1 MFGKRRTPG
10 AGAGAGSGLGS
21 GSQGSSPGGGKPGV
35 SHGTSHGTAHGGEAH
50 RPSAAGGPAGRSR
63 SLQDTRRPA
72 GPPSRGTRH
81 GEPGGEPA
89 VSSAAEGRTLVVG
102 QGIRL
107 SGEIKRCETLV
118 VEGEVEANLT
128 DCLSLEINDSG
139 LFKGS
144 AVVEQAEISGR
155 LAGELTVKGCLFVRA
170 SGHLQGSIRYAD
182 LEIERG
188 GRIAGSVEV
197 IEPPAAEQAA
207 TDDPLPGTAG
217 VADTTEPGAD
227 QGETPNKASDPAEA
241 PAGAPSGA
249 PSGARNPAA
258 RNAAGRS
265 DATAKSEALI

>member
-10 AGAGAGSGLGS
+10 AGGGLGS
-21 GSQGSSPGGGKPGV
+21 GSQGSSPGGGKPGA
-35 SHGTSHGTAHGGEAH
+35 SHGTAHGGEAH

-63 SLQDTRRPA
+63 SLQDTRRPLE
-72 GPPSRGTRH
+72 PPSRGTRH
-81 GEPGGEPA
+81 GESRGEQA
-89 VSSAAEGRTLVVG
+89 VSNAAEGRTLVVG

-188 GRIAGSVEV
+188 GRIAGSVAV

-207 TDDPLPGTAG
+207 TDDPLPDTAG
-217 VADTTEPGAD
+217 VADTAEPGTD
-227 QGETPNKASDPAEA
+227 QDETPGKASDKASDPAEA
-241 PAGAPSGA
+241 PAGTPSGA

-258 RNAAGRS
+258 RNAADRS
-265 DATAKSEALI
+265 DAAAESEALI